1 MSTQLKVGV
10 IGLGILGRQHAEFL
24 YNHPAVTLM
33 AVSDL
38 RQSVLSQVAVEL
50 GAEAFTD
57 YEEMLQR
64 HQLDLVVVATPDH
77 LHRAPTIAALE
88 AGVPN
93 ILQEKP
99 LATSLVDAEAI
110 YDVVERTKARL
121 FINFAN
127 RGSTLDI
134 ATRYTIQNGLL
145 GRIVYGEARL
155 DDNISVPTQMWGERT
170 HEWASGSSTAHFLL
184 SHVVDLLRWYFA
196 PAEVTEVYAISQQE
210 VLGYTP
216 DLYDAF
222 LTFNSGLKVR
232 VKAEWIRHMDE
243 LVEFYLSF
251 SGDEGT
257 LIYNKRPG
265 FGAHEGWRANLS
277 RNLDTAALLAHRA
290 ALLGQGVNLA
300 ARIHQPTPTTGQL
313 SAGGDRIALA
323 LERLGPSHGGVLALN
338 AAFIDSILEETL
350 EPECWQGRGPLPNH
364 IDGLQQAQIVMAIVE
379 SSQRGVP
386 VRVG

>member
-1 MSTQLKVGV
+1 MSTQLKAGV
-10 IGLGILGRQHAEFL
+10 IGLGILGRQHAQFL

-33 AVSDL
+33 AVSDI
-38 RQSVLSQVAVEL
+38 RQAVVADVAVEL

-57 YEEMLQR
+57 YEEMLQF
-64 HQLDLVVVATPDH
+64 HKLDLVVVATPDH

-93 ILQEKP
+93 VIQEKP
-99 LATSLVDAEAI
+99 LATNMVDAEAI
-110 YDVVERTKARL
+110 YDVVERTGARL

-127 RGSTLDI
+127 RGSTLDL

-155 DDNISVPTQMWGERT
+155 DDNITVPTQMWGERT
-170 HEWASGSSTAHFLL
+170 HEWTAGSSTAHFLL

-222 LTFNSGLKVR
+222 LTFTSGAKVR

-243 LVEFYLSF
+243 LVEFYMSF

-265 FGAHEGWRANLS
+265 FGAQEGWRANLS
-277 RNLDTAALLAHRA
+277 HKVDTATLLDHRT
-290 ALLGQGVNLA
+290 ALLGQGINLA
-300 ARIHQPTPTTGQL
+300 ARIHQPMPTTGQL
-313 SAGGDRIALA
+313 SAGGDQLALA

-338 AAFIDSILEETL
+338 DAFIDSILEETL
-350 EPECWQGRGPLPNH
+350 EPESWQGRGPLPHH
-364 IDGLQQAQIVMAIVE
+364 IDGLRQTQVVMAIIE

>member
-10 IGLGILGRQHAEFL
+10 IGLGILGRQHADFL

-33 AVSDL
+33 AVADL
-38 RQSVLSQVAVEL
+38 RQAVVSQVAVEL

-57 YEEMLQR
+57 YAEMLLR
-64 HQLDLVVVATPDH
+64 HQLDLVVVATPDY
-77 LHRAPTIAALE
+77 LHRSPTIAALE

-110 YDVVERTKARL
+110 YDVVERTNARL
-121 FINFAN
+121 FVNFAN

-145 GRIVYGEARL
+145 GRVIYGEARL

-170 HEWASGSSTAHFLL
+170 HEWAAGSSTAHFLL

-265 FGAHEGWRANLS
+265 FGTQEGWRANLS
-277 RNLDTAALLAHRA
+277 HKLDTAALLQHRNT
-290 ALLGQGVNLA
+290 LLAQGVNLA

-313 SAGGDRIALA
+313 SAGGDRTALA
-323 LERLGPSHGGVLALN
+323 LERIGPNHGGVLALN
-338 AAFIDSILEETL
+338 NAFIDSILEETL

-364 IDGLQQAQIVMAIVE
+364 MDGLRQTQVVMAIIE
-379 SSQRGVP
+379 SARRGEP
-386 VRVG
+386 VRVE

>member
-1 MSTQLKVGV
+1 MSTQLKAGV
-10 IGLGILGRQHAEFL
+10 IGLGILGRQHAQFL

-33 AVSDL
+33 AVSDI
-38 RQSVLSQVAVEL
+38 RQAVVANVAVEL

-57 YEEMLQR
+57 YAEMLQC

-93 ILQEKP
+93 VIQEKP
-99 LATSLVDAEAI
+99 LATSMVDAEAI
-110 YDVVERTKARL
+110 YAVVERTNARL
-121 FINFAN
+121 FLNFAN

-145 GRIVYGEARL
+145 GRVVYGEVRL

-222 LTFNSGLKVR
+222 LTFNSGVKVR
-232 VKAEWIRHMDE
+232 VKAEWIRYMDE
-243 LVEFYLSF
+243 LVEFYMSF

-265 FGAHEGWRANLS
+265 FGAQEGWRANLS
-277 RNLDTAALLAHRA
+277 HSLDTAALLEHRN
-290 ALLGQGVNLA
+290 ALLRQGANLA

-313 SAGGDRIALA
+313 SAGGDQLALA

-338 AAFIDSILEETL
+338 GAFIDSILEGTL

-364 IDGLQQAQIVMAIVE
+364 LDGLRQAQVVMAIIE
-379 SSQRGVP
+379 SSRRGEP